1 MHGQYL
7 LVAAVILQRAA
18 REILHHHIRLF
29 GLDDGFVNLDDVWV
43 VKPARHRAFGPQQ
56 LEQPTVPLGLV
67 LGLVV
72 ETDELQRNGVWILG
86 MLRQIDRCRRT
97 ATDLP
102 DQLVLADFVW
112 IFFHTC
118 FTPHCP

>member
-1 MHGQYL
+1 MIEL
-7 LVAAVILQRAA
+7 A
-18 REILHHHIRLF
+18 R
-29 GLDDGFVNLDDVWV
+29 DV
-43 VKPARHRAFGPQQ
+43 HLGPQQ

-72 ETDELQRNGVWILG
+72 ETDELERDGVGILG